1 MNAVLKYL
9 EEEPAEEK
17 NVELNVVTHSSG
29 NFAQAL
35 ALAAHA
41 LTSPEKSI
49 KATIIMASTGSPA
62 KRAGVVGH
70 GARIVDCEP
79 HNRVETCEEEI
90 RRVSWSFIRIEC
102 ACEYLCVNEYRCK
115 PRAEKS
121 PISRLT
127 TMWTLSRGREHAWWK
142 WKSRSRKH
150 GALTHALTSLCAQS
164 EEVD

>member
-49 KATIIMASTGSPA
+49 KATIIMARTGSPA
-62 KRAGVVGH
+62 KRAGVAGY

-79 HNRVETCEEEI
+79 DNRVETCEEEI
-90 RRVSWSFIRIEC
+90 QRVSWSFIRIEC
-102 ACEYLCVNEYRCK
+102 ACENLCVNEHRCEPK
-115 PRAEKS
+115 AEKL
-121 PISRLT
+121 PICRLM
-127 TMWTLSRGREHAWWK
+127 TMWTSSRGKEHA
-142 WKSRSRKH
+142 
-150 GALTHALTSLCAQS
+150 
-164 EEVD
+164 

>member
-9 EEEPAEEK
+9 EEEPAEEE

-62 KRAGVVGH
+62 KRAGVVGY
-70 GARIVDCEP
+70 GARIVDFEP

-90 RRVSWSFIRIEC
+90 RRVSWSLFRIE
-102 ACEYLCVNEYRCK
+102 YVRDLCINEHRCK
-115 PRAEKS
+115 PKARKS
-121 PISRLT
+121 LISRLM
-127 TMWTLSRGREHAWWK
+127 TMWTLSRGKEHAWWK
-142 WKSRSRKH
+142 
-150 GALTHALTSLCAQS
+150 
-164 EEVD
+164 